1 MDQFPEVAE
10 RVCSMMKARPE
21 CDVIRKDKK
30 AKARVTPAFYK
41 PTGDTGQFTVNDVQ
55 EKERK

>member
-1 MDQFPEVAE
+1 
-10 RVCSMMKARPE
+10 MMKARPE

-55 EKERK
+55 EKEKIN